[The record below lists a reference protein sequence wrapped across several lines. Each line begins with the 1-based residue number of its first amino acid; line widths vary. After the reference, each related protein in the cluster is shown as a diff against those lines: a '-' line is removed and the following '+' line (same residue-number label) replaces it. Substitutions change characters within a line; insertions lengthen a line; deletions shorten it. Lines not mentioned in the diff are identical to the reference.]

1 MGGIFKGG
9 WAIIRLVQLDSSW
22 QAITMHLA
30 RSTNPKLPF
39 IKGRK
44 NLKKIHP
51 TFPFLLPTANCPIN
65 LNPKYEL

>member
-30 RSTNPKLPF
+30 RSTNPKLPSL
-39 IKGRK
+39 KGRK
-44 NLKKIHP
+44 NLKQKSIP
-51 TFPFLLPTANCPIN
+51 TFPFPFANGQLPYKPRLEI
-65 LNPKYEL
+65 